1 MATVFAVQCHG
12 CDVGLLASSVWRLAP
27 QETVEKAAGSCG
39 GVESEGARSLRT
51 AVKPPTPLTGP
62 SRRAKARSGRGGAES
77 EASGPKAATLGKHVC
92 ARAPGWPDV
101 CGRWCDG
108 QRTKEQRGART
119 PAHAKVGGAM
129 VLAGQACC
137 RFSRRAQVQAPS
149 RLVNRQFGVRG
160 PVPVSDGAVR
170 RGIAC
175 QLSLEVS
182 STGIRSADGRKR
194 EGRRRRRVEGKCA
207 RAHRC

>member
-1 MATVFAVQCHG
+1 MRRALCLRACVT
-12 CDVGLLASSVWRLAP
+12 ASPVAGEGRPEGRGRVEAP
-27 QETVEKAAGSCG
+27 SGRI
-39 GVESEGARSLRT
+39 ARRGRT

-129 VLAGQACC
+129 ILAGQACC
-137 RFSRRAQVQAPS
+137 RFSRFIRPIPLRPLGWVRCPSLAQ
-149 RLVNRQFGVRG
+149 
-160 PVPVSDGAVR
+160 
-170 RGIAC
+170 
-175 QLSLEVS
+175 
-182 STGIRSADGRKR
+182 RKR
-194 EGRRRRRVEGKCA
+194 EHAAGGVLRGGCRAAPCWRVSEPWNRTAAESVAGGTE
-207 RAHRC
+207 

>member
-1 MATVFAVQCHG
+1 MRR
-12 CDVGLLASSVWRLAP
+12 ASCLRACVTASPVAGEGRPEERGRVEAP
-27 QETVEKAAGSCG
+27 SGRI
-39 GVESEGARSLRT
+39 ARRGRT

-137 RFSRRAQVQAPS
+137 RFSRFIRPIP
-149 RLVNRQFGVRG
+149 L
-160 PVPVSDGAVR
+160 
-170 RGIAC
+170 I
-175 QLSLEVS
+175 QLSLVRCS
-182 STGIRSADGRKR
+182 SPRRDSRRLGEAAGKPAEGGRP
-194 EGRRRRRVEGKCA
+194 GRWSLE
-207 RAHRC
+207 RCGSLGE

>member
-1 MATVFAVQCHG
+1 MRR
-12 CDVGLLASSVWRLAP
+12 ASCLRACVTASPVAGEGRPEGRGRVEAP
-27 QETVEKAAGSCG
+27 SGRI
-39 GVESEGARSLRT
+39 ARRGRT

-62 SRRAKARSGRGGAES
+62 SRRAKARPGRGGAES

-137 RFSRRAQVQAPS
+137 RFSRFIRPIPLRPLGWVRCPSPENRESRRLGEPAAWRAS
-149 RLVNRQFGVRG
+149 RRAEVPERWSTGLEKERRG
-160 PVPVSDGAVR
+160 P
-170 RGIAC
+170 
-175 QLSLEVS
+175 QL
-182 STGIRSADGRKR
+182 
-194 EGRRRRRVEGKCA
+194 
-207 RAHRC
+207 